1 MMLIFQGLRKV
12 TLFHE
17 FGHKFHMQA
26 KSLSIVNAIQHFELG
41 LEKRQ
46 YKVSIISLGP
56 EQ

>member
-1 MMLIFQGLRKV
+1 MLIFQGLRKV

-17 FGHKFHMQA
+17 FGHKFHVQA
-26 KSLSIVNAIQHFELG
+26 KSLSIVNVIQHFELG

-56 EQ
+56 DQ

>member
-1 MMLIFQGLRKV
+1 MLIFQGLRKV

-17 FGHKFHMQA
+17 FGHRFHLHA
-26 KSLSIVNAIQHFELG
+26 KALSIAIQHFGQG